1 MTDSGAEELPSS
13 AGEVLEG
20 IRSRTERLEAALRNV
35 LELETDGEQP
45 RLRHLRRMRLLGE
58 SSLARGLSE
67 ERRAEFEQSF
77 GNDGPFFDLNVLR
90 IDGWTRDANSQWW
103 PPEDPRVVLVYHR
116 IALYRDPRATVM
128 DDELLHTVIRE
139 FNEYLAKKVPN
150 LEPSLLSSVSVTSS
164 VAAAREGIRL
174 LVDAEKLLRR
184 ELDPVQRERRH
195 ARRLELI
202 GRDMAF
208 RGVTERQLEPARL
221 GSRLAELLFEDIT
234 LKTDGWTRSA
244 DGHWTAP
251 VDEPGRAPLA
261 SG

>member
-13 AGEVLEG
+13 AREVLKG
-20 IRSRTERLEAALRNV
+20 VRPRTERLEAALREV
-35 LELETDGEQP
+35 LELETDDEQP
-45 RLRHLRRMRLLGE
+45 RLRHWRRMRLLGE

-90 IDGWTRDANSQWW
+90 IDGWTLDAESRWW
-103 PPEDPRVVLVYHR
+103 PPGDPRAVLDYHR
-116 IALYRDPRATVM
+116 IVPISDPRAIVM
-128 DDELLHTVIRE
+128 DDELLHGVIRGL
-139 FNEYLAKKVPN
+139 NEYLAKNVPK
-150 LEPSLLSSVSVTSS
+150 LKQPLSEVDSLITS
-164 VAAAREGIRL
+164 VAAAQEAMRL
-174 LVDAEKLLRR
+174 LVEAEKLLRR

-202 GRDMAF
+202 GLDMAR
-208 RGVTERQLEPARL
+208 RGVTETQLEPARL
-221 GSRLAELLFEDIT
+221 GSGLAELLFEDIT
-234 LKTDGWTRSA
+234 LETDGWTRSA

-251 VDEPGRAPLA
+251 VDEPGPAPLA